1 MLMYLIAAVVTVLTF
16 GAIVKKLEVRLALL
30 TGGLIM
36 AVIAWNPQAWSDAFA
51 RNMVVAGLLQ
61 AIPPV
66 MGFAAVMELTGCN
79 AHLVKMLTDPL
90 VKVRPLLIPGAM
102 LVTWFINMALASAAG
117 CTAAVG
123 VVLIPAMMAAGIHPA
138 MAAAAVF
145 AGTWGSTWSPG
156 SAHNAMVA
164 KIANVPVME
173 VIQAHMPYTL
183 TIAIVIAIVLFLE
196 GKLFK
201 QDRDWTPEKAGS
213 NLAQISKTERATL
226 ERVNYLWAI
235 TPMVPLAILIV
246 TNIPAVM
253 AYLPASLKSVTVL
266 VAMLVGTVLGMLV
279 TWSSP
284 VTICNKFFD
293 GMGHAYGFV
302 FGIIIAAG
310 AFIAGLEAA
319 GVLKD
324 LIEAMKGA
332 KHFVPFAG
340 TFGPFLLAVLGG
352 SGDAATLAFNNAVT
366 PHAASFGIGTINL
379 GNLASIGGSLGRSM
393 SPVAAG
399 CIIASAF
406 AGVSP
411 FEIMKRNAIP
421 MLIGAVMCMLLLAR

>member
-1 MLMYLIAAVVTVLTF
+1 MQEINASIGF
-16 GAIVKKLEVRLALL
+16 DQKLWRQDIRGSLAH
-30 TGGLIM
+30 
-36 AVIAWNPQAWSDAFA
+36 A
-51 RNMVVAGLLQ
+51 
-61 AIPPV
+61 
-66 MGFAAVMELTGCN
+66 
-79 AHLVKMLTDPL
+79 
-90 VKVRPLLIPGAM
+90 AM
-102 LVTWFINMALASAAG
+102 L
-117 CTAAVG
+117 
-123 VVLIPAMMAAGIHPA
+123 
-138 MAAAAVF
+138 
-145 AGTWGSTWSPG
+145 
-156 SAHNAMVA
+156 A

-183 TIAIVIAIVLFLE
+183 SIAVVVAIVLFLE

-201 QDRDWTPEKAGS
+201 QDKDWTPEKAGS
-213 NLAQISKTERATL
+213 NLAQIAKTDRATL

-246 TNIPAVM
+246 TNIPRVT
-253 AYLPASLKSVTVL
+253 AYLPASLNSVTVL
-266 VAMLVGTVLGMLV
+266 VAMLVGTALGMLV
-279 TWSSP
+279 TRTNP

-332 KHFVPFAG
+332 KSVVPLAG
-340 TFGPFLLAVLGG
+340 TFGPFVLAVLSG

-366 PHAASFGIGTINL
+366 PHAASFGIGTVNL
-379 GNLASIGGSLGRSM
+379 GNLANIGGALGRSM

-406 AGVSP
+406 AGISP
-411 FEIMKRNAIP
+411 LEIMKRNAVP
-421 MLIGAVMCMLLLAR
+421 MLIGALMGMLLLAR

>member
-1 MLMYLIAAVVTVLTF
+1 
-16 GAIVKKLEVRLALL
+16 
-30 TGGLIM
+30 
-36 AVIAWNPQAWSDAFA
+36 
-51 RNMVVAGLLQ
+51 
-61 AIPPV
+61 
-66 MGFAAVMELTGCN
+66 
-79 AHLVKMLTDPL
+79 
-90 VKVRPLLIPGAM
+90 M

-156 SAHNAMVA
+156 SAHNAMLA

-183 TIAIVIAIVLFLE
+183 TIAIVVAIVLFLE

-213 NLAQISKTERATL
+213 NLAQIAKTDRATL

-246 TNIPAVM
+246 TNIPRVT
-253 AYLPASLKSVTVL
+253 AYLPASLNSVTVL
-266 VAMLVGTVLGMLV
+266 VAMLVGTALGMLV
-279 TWSSP
+279 TRTSP

-319 GVLKD
+319 GVMKD

-332 KHFVPFAG
+332 KSVVPLAG
-340 TFGPFLLAVLGG
+340 TFGPFILAVLGG

-379 GNLASIGGSLGRSM
+379 GNLASIGGALGRSM

-411 FEIMKRNAIP
+411 FEIMKRNAVP
-421 MLIGAVMCMLLLAR
+421 MLIGAVMTMLLLAR